1 MLIIAITVAIA
12 VAIGTTAPFLRSL
25 VRLWQAVP
33 RRSADM
39 VLF

>member
-1 MLIIAITVAIA
+1 MLIVIIIA
-12 VAIGTTAPFLRSL
+12 VAAAIVTTAPFLRS
-25 VRLWQAVP
+25 VIRLWQAVP